1 MTEIA
6 PLDQDHGVEP
16 ADAAARTLPT
26 PSAPGVVG
34 PARKGRDPATEPL
47 EFRELFREHFSY
59 VWHTLRRLGIADRD
73 LEDVAHDVFLEVY
86 RARHRYDPA
95 RPPRAW
101 LFGFAFR
108 MASHHRRLARQRF
121 EVLDDPGE
129 RADAAPTALD
139 RVISTEALGVA
150 HTVLEALE
158 INRRAVFLM
167 HEVDGFS
174 IPEVAEAL
182 SIPLNTA
189 YSRLRLARQEFRER
203 VRRLRSNQVEP

>member
-1 MTEIA
+1 VTESA
-6 PLDQDHGVEP
+6 RSDQVHGVEP

-26 PSAPGVVG
+26 ASAPGGVETAG
-34 PARKGRDPATEPL
+34 EGRDPESEPL

-73 LEDVAHDVFLEVY
+73 LEDITHDVFLEVY
-86 RARHRYDPA
+86 RTRHRYDPT

-108 MASHHRRLARQRF
+108 TASHHRRRARQRF

-129 RADAAPTALD
+129 GADAAPTALD

-150 HTVLEALE
+150 HTALEALE

-174 IPEVAEAL
+174 IPEVAHAL
-182 SIPLNTA
+182 AIPLNTA
-189 YSRLRLARQEFRER
+189 YSRLRLARQEFHEH
-203 VRRLRSNQVEP
+203 VRRLRSIQGEP

>member
-1 MTEIA
+1 MTESA
-6 PLDQDHGVEP
+6 RSDQVHGVEP
-16 ADAAARTLPT
+16 ADAAARTLRM

-34 PARKGRDPATEPL
+34 PAGERQDAEGAPL
-47 EFRELFREHFSY
+47 EFRALFREHFSY

-73 LEDVAHDVFLEVY
+73 LEDITHDVFLEVY
-86 RARHRYDPA
+86 RARHRYDPT

-108 MASHHRRLARQRF
+108 MASHHRRRGRQRF

-129 RADAAPTALD
+129 RADAAPTALE
-139 RVISTEALGVA
+139 RVITTEALGVA
-150 HTVLEALE
+150 HTALEALE
-158 INRRAVFLM
+158 IHRRAVFLM

-203 VRRLRSNQVEP
+203 VRLLRAIQGEP